1 MGLNLLF
8 LPFWSIFIVIPFGRF
23 FLLPGKSWIVFV
35 SCRSM
40 DFSPWCELSPGPNE
54 CVGCNC
60 VDEAEVFAPTTPPG
74 YYSSSFVGEG
84 RSGMSRPTTSCKLP
98 VAHYRSVD
106 SPGPVVVLFYYCLHL
121 RSSCVVLPPYFY
133 HWTCLSYQT
142 VRMIS
147 NHFCYLFVWW
157 TWLTSA
163 TWEGRSQVSLLV
175 LPATHSSSP
184 SAPRPGIVT
193 CPELH
198 LYLSSSAG
206 TGLDVYSFV
215 VYFLTVRT
223 GFILPVG
230 HFRFQLTSG
239 SFNLGC
245 VNLIVEFGLDC
256 FPPERQ
262 VSGVCQIV

>member
-1 MGLNLLF
+1 
-8 LPFWSIFIVIPFGRF
+8 
-23 FLLPGKSWIVFV
+23 
-35 SCRSM
+35 M
-40 DFSPWCELSPGPNE
+40 DFSPWCEYSPGPNE

-60 VDEAEVFAPTTPPG
+60 VDEVEVFAPTTPPG

-84 RSGMSRPTTSCKLP
+84 RSGMSRPTTSCILL

-147 NHFCYLFVWW
+147 NHFCLFDGLDWY
-157 TWLTSA
+157 SQR
-163 TWEGRSQVSLLV
+163 GRAWSQVSLLV
-175 LPATHSSSP
+175 LPVTHSSSP

-223 GFILPVG
+223 GFVLPVG

-239 SFNLGC
+239 PFNLGC
-245 VNLIVEFGLDC
+245 VILIVEFGLDC
-256 FPPERQ
+256 LSPERE